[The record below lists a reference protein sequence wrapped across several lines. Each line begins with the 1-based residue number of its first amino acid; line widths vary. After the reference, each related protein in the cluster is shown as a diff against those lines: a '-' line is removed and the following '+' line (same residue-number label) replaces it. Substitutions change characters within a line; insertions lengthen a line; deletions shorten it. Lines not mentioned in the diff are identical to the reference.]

1 MADKDASR
9 LDEDANDKA
18 SGERPSRRSFL
29 FAGAALGAAIE
40 IDAGSPTLAQGGP
53 ATDTRVPSSSEDLV
67 LYNGKVRTLDDR
79 DRVVSAVRIRGN
91 HFAEVGNFNARGPNA
106 IDLRGRTVIPG
117 LMES

>member
-1 MADKDASR
+1 MTDKDARGSN
-9 LDEDANDKA
+9 EDANDNA
-18 SGERPSRRSFL
+18 LGERPSRRSFL

-40 IDAGSPTLAQGGP
+40 IDAGSPTLAQGGS
-53 ATDTRVPSSSEDLV
+53 ATGTRPSSGEYLV